1 MPLKVG
7 RDKQCQISFEGDK
20 QMSRVHCRFDYLN
33 SQWVISDGDIDSDKS
48 SGNGTWF
55 YCDYEHLLRNE
66 DIIYVGNSLFQVEIV
81 QNAD

>member
-1 MPLKVG
+1 
-7 RDKQCQISFEGDK
+7 
-20 QMSRVHCRFDYLN
+20 MSRVHCRFDYLN

-66 DIIYVGNSLFQVEIV
+66 DIIYVGNSLF
-81 QNAD
+81 